1 MSGRGAAKYH
11 DGQCFIAEEWF
22 TVLGMLRNWLLTKL
36 RWRTAAAF
44 WTAAVLVIGAALL
57 HGSTEPRAMQADSIL
72 ILKKDHVME
81 LLAGGKV
88 IRTYKVALGQGGLAP
103 KQREGDGR
111 TPEGHYVIDAK
122 NEHSHYHKALHVSY
136 PNAEDRRRADRQG
149 VPPGGAIMI
158 HGLPNG
164 KGWVGGGHRLYDWTL
179 GCIAVTDEEIDEIW
193 ELVPAGTP
201 VEIRP

>member
-1 MSGRGAAKYH
+1 MKSRRICAFSVVRLA
-11 DGQCFIAEEWF
+11 C
-22 TVLGMLRNWLLTKL
+22 
-36 RWRTAAAF
+36 AAF
-44 WTAAVLVIGAALL
+44 CLALCAIASAL
-57 HGSTEPRAMQADSIL
+57 SAQQSAPIQKADSIL

-103 KQREGDGR
+103 KQREGDAR
-111 TPEGHYVIDAK
+111 TPEGHYTIDAHSA
-122 NEHSHYHKALHVSY
+122 ESHYHKALHVSY
-136 PNAEDRRRADRQG
+136 PNTEDRKRAAKLG
-149 VPPGGAIMI
+149 VAPGGAIMI

-164 KGWVGGGHRLYDWTL
+164 KGWVGARHRLYDWTL

-193 ELVPAGTP
+193 NLVPVGTP